1 MGKVFILLAFVL
13 ASSSFAQNI
22 FIKRENKLVDLSGIK
37 NLKIHQYKSNSGKD
51 SIYTVTDVDSLYKSG
66 DTLLVRPWLTEETQF
81 LDPVAD
87 ITIQKLYK
95 PGSNAQ
101 VKIPIVEIDRLTGKK
116 RSISK
121 PLAVIS
127 VVGFVGVAA
136 SMAMRSSVSTEQAG
150 NMVLFVSA
158 PTLVVCWTLQ
168 ATVAKKRYHFDKN
181 RTEKKIWV
189 FN

>member
-1 MGKVFILLAFVL
+1 M
-13 ASSSFAQNI
+13 
-22 FIKRENKLVDLSGIK
+22 
-37 NLKIHQYKSNSGKD
+37 Y
-51 SIYTVTDVDSLYKSG
+51 
-66 DTLLVRPWLTEETQF
+66 P
-81 LDPVAD
+81 
-87 ITIQKLYK
+87 
-95 PGSNAQ
+95 
-101 VKIPIVEIDRLTGKK
+101 
-116 RSISK
+116 
-121 PLAVIS
+121 VIS